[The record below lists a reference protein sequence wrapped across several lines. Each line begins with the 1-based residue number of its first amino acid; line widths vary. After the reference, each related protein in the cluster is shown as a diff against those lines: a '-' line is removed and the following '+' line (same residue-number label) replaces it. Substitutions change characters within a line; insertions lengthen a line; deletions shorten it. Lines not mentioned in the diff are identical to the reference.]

1 MGKSLTEIAEELRN
15 SPKKIQLIYAFNGS
29 GKTRLS
35 RTFKEM
41 LAAEVNE
48 EDAEDLL
55 GLSNKNI
62 LYYNAFTEDLFY
74 WDNDLEADETR
85 KLKIHPNAFT
95 KWVFEDQG
103 QDQNI
108 VAHFQR
114 LTNSKL
120 TPEFSADFSEVS
132 FSMVAGDDDH
142 LGNLKISKGEESN
155 LIWSVFYS
163 LLEQV
168 IEVLNVPEIDDRETN
183 AFDKLNYV
191 FIDDPVSSL
200 DDNHLIQLAVDLA
213 ALIKSSDF
221 TNGHGLKFIITT
233 HSPLFYNV
241 LHNELGLNKGNKKDG
256 CYLLERFEDGTFN
269 LNVKYGDSNKSFSYH
284 LHLKQLLE
292 QAIEHNQI
300 ERYHFMLLRNLYE
313 KTAGF
318 LGYPEWGELL
328 NTVPGNKQAY
338 LNRIIQFTSHSSLSS
353 EVISEPNEQEKQTV
367 KLLLDNLM
375 ENYSYWQQE
384 AQND

>member
-1 MGKSLTEIAEELRN
+1 M
-15 SPKKIQLIYAFNGS
+15 
-29 GKTRLS
+29 
-35 RTFKEM
+35 
-41 LAAEVNE
+41 
-48 EDAEDLL
+48 
-55 GLSNKNI
+55 
-62 LYYNAFTEDLFY
+62 
-74 WDNDLEADETR
+74 
-85 KLKIHPNAFT
+85 
-95 KWVFEDQG
+95 
-103 QDQNI
+103 
-108 VAHFQR
+108 
-114 LTNSKL
+114 
-120 TPEFSADFSEVS
+120 
-132 FSMVAGDDDH
+132 
-142 LGNLKISKGEESN
+142 
-155 LIWSVFYS
+155 
-163 LLEQV
+163 
-168 IEVLNVPEIDDRETN
+168 
-183 AFDKLNYV
+183 
-191 FIDDPVSSL
+191 
-200 DDNHLIQLAVDLA
+200 
-213 ALIKSSDF
+213 
-221 TNGHGLKFIITT
+221 
-233 HSPLFYNV
+233 
-241 LHNELGLNKGNKKDG
+241 
-256 CYLLERFEDGTFN
+256 ERFEDGTFN

>member
-1 MGKSLTEIAEELRN
+1 MGQSLIEIAEQLKN

-35 RTFKEM
+35 RAFKEL
-41 LAAEVNE
+41 LAAEINE

-221 TNGHGLKFIITT
+221 TNGLGLKFIITT

-241 LHNELGLNKGNKKDG
+241 LHNELGLKKGNKKDG

>member
-74 WDNDLEADETR
+74 WDNDLEADESR

>member
-1 MGKSLTEIAEELRN
+1 MGQSLIEIAEELKN
-15 SPKKIQLIYAFNGS
+15 SPKKVQLIYAFNGS

-41 LAAEVNE
+41 LAAEMNE
-48 EDAEDLL
+48 EDAADPF
-55 GLSNKNI
+55 GLSDKNI

-74 WDNDLEADETR
+74 WDNDLEADESR

-108 VAHFQR
+108 IAHFQR

-221 TNGHGLKFIITT
+221 TNGLGLKFIITT

-241 LHNELGLNKGNKKDG
+241 LHNELGLKKGNKKDG

-375 ENYSYWQQE
+375 DNYSYWQQGE
-384 AQND
+384 QND

>member
-1 MGKSLTEIAEELRN
+1 MGQSLIEIAEELKN
-15 SPKKIQLIYAFNGS
+15 SPKKVQLIYAFNGS

-41 LAAEVNE
+41 LAAEMNE
-48 EDAEDLL
+48 EDAADPF
-55 GLSNKNI
+55 GLSDKNI

-74 WDNDLEADETR
+74 WDNDLEADESR

-108 VAHFQR
+108 IAHFQR

-183 AFDKLNYV
+183 VFDKLNYV

-221 TNGHGLKFIITT
+221 TNGLGLKFIITT

-241 LHNELGLNKGNKKDG
+241 LHNELGLKKGNKKDG

>member
-367 KLLLDNLM
+367 RLLLDNLM